1 MKMEES
7 DFRFCDSLV
16 PPGTYASNHFNTSNW
31 MKG

>member
-7 DFRFCDSLV
+7 DFRFCDALV
-16 PPGTYASNHFNTSNW
+16 PPGTYASSHFNTSNW